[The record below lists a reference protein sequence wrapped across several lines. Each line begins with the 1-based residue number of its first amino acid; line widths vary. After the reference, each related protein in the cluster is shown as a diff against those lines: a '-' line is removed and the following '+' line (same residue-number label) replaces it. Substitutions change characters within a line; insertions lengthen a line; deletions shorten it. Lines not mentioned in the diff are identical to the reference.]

1 MPGKLRTDGTVPL
14 LLSWGHSGS
23 TPRSGRVLA
32 AGKIPACQAESS
44 QTRLV
49 LLWRGWRCG
58 QVLFAPRLHVP
69 STALAVSAVGL
80 VLCRAEGIS
89 WATRKLLIKAEFKTS
104 QRKPLKKK
112 LLKILSASLL
122 FPNYGIL
129 ITKGIMFL
137 WAVDV

>member
-1 MPGKLRTDGTVPL
+1 M
-14 LLSWGHSGS
+14 
-23 TPRSGRVLA
+23 
-32 AGKIPACQAESS
+32 
-44 QTRLV
+44 
-49 LLWRGWRCG
+49 
-58 QVLFAPRLHVP
+58 LFAPRLHVP

-89 WATRKLLIKAEFKTS
+89 WATRKLLIKSEFKTS